1 MDKYADDAILNSPDF
16 EFVFDL
22 LQRHPSLPI
31 KLGCGVAQF
40 TIRLV
45 PPWFRNRAFYIIR
58 NDGSVTDFSFTECLS
73 PRSHAVRFQN
83 ACRTA
88 IADQIVAFV
97 ERSFADV
104 ESIACAITG
113 ALVTR
118 DNYHVDHEPPFRDL
132 VQEFI
137 TIEKIALKEVRID
150 GEADNETRD
159 YFGDALLAARFA
171 AFHRTNA
178 KLRLVTPDANL
189 RRTRNAS

>member
-1 MDKYADDAILNSPDF
+1 
-16 EFVFDL
+16 
-22 LQRHPSLPI
+22 QRHPSLPI

-40 TIRLV
+40 TIRLA

-97 ERSFADV
+97 EQSSAHV
-104 ESIACAITG
+104 ERVACAITG

-118 DNYHVDHEPPFRDL
+118 KSYHVDHEPPFRSL
-132 VQEFI
+132 VRQFI
-137 TIEKIALKEVRID
+137 AMEKIAVDDVWID
-150 GEADNETRD
+150 
-159 YFGDALLAARFA
+159 
-171 AFHRTNA
+171 
-178 KLRLVTPDANL
+178 
-189 RRTRNAS
+189 